1 MLPDDAI
8 LDSFFKENLI
18 IWRPKDIV
26 GGDTYYFH
34 NDDESCYVMAL
45 DCTGGHGV
53 PGAFMTMLVTSML
66 NNLFT
71 TAYKPKPS
79 AVLATLNKR
88 IKATLKQYS
97 KTAKSDSGLDGGG
110 VLRYDKS
117 ENLIIYA
124 GAKCELHYFVDGEYN
139 CIKGGDRHSV
149 GYIKSDPDYMFTDNN
164 LLIEKEMSVY
174 ISTDGFIDQNGG
186 EKGFPMGGKKKFKTL
201 LEENHKQS
209 MDMQGGQSLLMA
221 LEEHQG
227 GDYERNDDVTLIA
240 FKVAPEKVDASRIV
254 FLKGG
259 ELTQEIIKEAADKTE
274 AHLEQIVWAKKKMSR
289 VMITFIEMAQNVFKY
304 SLSKNMAES
313 YKDTV
318 VLKIDNEHE
327 EITIETFNLTDSFTG
342 AKIMEDVMSL
352 HALDKTEI
360 KNLYKDMRKSGAGA
374 HDFGGAGIGFL
385 EMAKQ
390 SNGNLSVGVEGLDKN
405 QCILRVT
412 VKI

>member
-1 MLPDDAI
+1 MPYSI
-8 LDSFFKENLI
+8 VFFKENLI

-45 DCTGGHGV
+45 DCTGHGV

-97 KTAKSDSGLDGGG
+97 KTAKSDSGLDGG

-139 CIKGGDRHSV
+139 CIKGDRHSV

-186 EKGFPMGGKKKFKTL
+186 EKGFPMGKKKFKTL

-209 MDMQGGQSLLMA
+209 MDMQGQSLLMA
-221 LEEHQG
+221 LEEHQ

-254 FLKGG
+254 FLKG

-360 KNLYKDMRKSGAGA
+360 KKPLQRYAKKAVPEHMISGQVSV
-374 HDFGGAGIGFL
+374 FL
-385 EMAKQ
+385 RWQ
-390 SNGNLSVGVEGLDKN
+390 N
-405 QCILRVT
+405 RVT
-412 VKI
+412 EIFLLVLKGWIRTSAFSG